1 MQPTERNVL
10 EDETLYPCDF
20 SAIMDC
26 GQNIVPN
33 FTGTEPPNNMM
44 VGEYTPGKT
53 FLEQYLENNPDVTFT
68 RESIMRGIC
77 EHMKAAG
84 HDPEL
89 AAQELAARWSNVGQ
103 PVMEEHKPI
112 VDPVGDL
119 IRHFTIFYEHVYL
132 LQGYPESAQPQLNE
146 LKLLG
151 QRIHDVLLNRDG
163 SLNVENVTR
172 CEGAHMC
179 VTLDYGLVDNPDPK
193 KRGVFIQVARDKAV
207 LRQKV

>member
-20 SAIMDC
+20 SSIMDVAHA
-26 GQNIVPN
+26 VPN

-44 VGEYTPGKT
+44 AGEYEPGKT
-53 FLEQYLENNPDVTFT
+53 FLESYLEKNPEVTFT
-68 RESIMRGIC
+68 QESIMRGMC
-77 EHMKAAG
+77 NHMRAMG

-89 AAQELAARWSNVGQ
+89 AAQELMVRWSNVGQ
-103 PVMEEHKPI
+103 PVMEDHKPI

-163 SLNVENVTR
+163 TLNLENVTR

>member
-20 SAIMDC
+20 SSIMD
-26 GQNIVPN
+26 VAHAAPS

-44 VGEYTPGKT
+44 AGEYTPGKT
-53 FLEQYLENNPDVTFT
+53 FLESYLEKNPEVTFT
-68 RESIMRGIC
+68 QQSIMRGMC
-77 EHMKAAG
+77 NHMRAMG
-84 HDPEL
+84 HDPEE
-89 AAQELAARWSNVGQ
+89 AIQELAARWSNVGQ

-132 LQGYPESAQPQLNE
+132 LQGYPDSAQPQLDE

-151 QRIHDVLLNRDG
+151 QRIHDVLLSRDG
-163 SLNVENVTR
+163 TLNIENVKR
-172 CEGAHMC
+172 CEEAHMC

-193 KRGVFIQVARDKAV
+193 KRGIFIQVARDKAV